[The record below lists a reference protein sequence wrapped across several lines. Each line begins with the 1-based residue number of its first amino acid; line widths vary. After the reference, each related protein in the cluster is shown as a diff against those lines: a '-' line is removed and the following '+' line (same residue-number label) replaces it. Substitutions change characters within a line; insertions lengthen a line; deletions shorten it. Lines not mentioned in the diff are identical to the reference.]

1 MLKRLALILSL
12 SAMMFTGNTLPT
24 LAQGIYEPD
33 SPYNAAPNALL
44 DSLPKANAEVKAKV
58 GPGGAE
64 LVSENPQYANAVV
77 TIDKA
82 GVVRADVYVR
92 VQRVLSLAGDDG
104 SRANQIAEALNKV
117 YAKGGLR
124 PDQITPGRRNN
135 QYCIMAGREVVLTID
150 DKLAT
155 SQGAKPAQ
163 LVLSWIDNMRTAMG
177 GVPFAQQASRGG
189 MFFSG
194 SRLGHASWYGPG
206 FNGRRAASGERFDQN
221 AMTAAHKTLPFGTLL
236 LVTNLKTKRSC
247 IVRINDRGPYVAG
260 REIDLSAAAA
270 RSIGVGGVATVRI
283 DILKP

>member
-1 MLKRLALILSL
+1 MLKRLALILSI
-12 SAMMFTGNTLPT
+12 SATL
-24 LAQGIYEPD
+24 LAGGPQPARALGIYEPD
-33 SPYNAAPNALL
+33 SPYDASPNVLL
-44 DSLPKANAEVKAKV
+44 ASLPKGTEVKAKV

-77 TIDKA
+77 MMDKQ
-82 GVVRADVYVR
+82 GRVHADVYVR

-104 SRANQIAEALNKV
+104 TRANAIAEALNKA

-124 PDQITPGRRNN
+124 PDMITPGRRGNN
-135 QYCIMAGREVVLTID
+135 YVILAGREPLITID
-150 DKLAT
+150 EKLAV
-155 SQGAKPAQ
+155 SQGARPAT

-189 MFFSG
+189 AFFAG
-194 SRLGHASWYGPG
+194 TRIGHASWYGPG

-221 AMTAAHKTLPFGTLL
+221 MMTAAHKTLPFGTLL
-236 LVTNLKTKRSC
+236 LVTNLRSQRSC

-270 RSIGVGGVATVRI
+270 RTIGVGGVATVRI
-283 DILKP
+283 DILRP